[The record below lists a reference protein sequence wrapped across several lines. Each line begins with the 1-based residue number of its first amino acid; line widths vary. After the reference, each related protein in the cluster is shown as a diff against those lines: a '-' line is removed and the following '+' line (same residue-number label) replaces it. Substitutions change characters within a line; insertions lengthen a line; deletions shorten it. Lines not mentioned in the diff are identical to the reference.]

1 MRHMTSAA
9 ALAAALVLAGGPTL
23 AQTANPPT
31 AGDPTDA
38 GRGTGSTQTTA
49 PGPSPDPRSDQPGRA
64 QMLTAE
70 EEQRIAR
77 LLTAKGVPT
86 DTTGIEEVRPGAI
99 IPRPTTMRPIPAEVA
114 EIAPGYADYAFVALK
129 GQICIVDPQ
138 TLVII
143 AVLPAA

>member
-1 MRHMTSAA
+1 MRTASTAATFMA
-9 ALAAALVLAGGPTL
+9 ALILAGG
-23 AQTANPPT
+23 TASAETAGNPQ

-38 GRGTGSTQTTA
+38 GRGAGSTQTA
-49 PGPSPDPRSDQPGRA
+49 DPSPYPDPRSDQAGHS
-64 QMLTAE
+64 QMLTPE
-70 EEQRIAR
+70 EEQEIAR
-77 LLTAKGVPT
+77 LLTAKGVPA

-99 IPRPTTMRPIPAEVA
+99 IPRPTTLRPIPAEVA
-114 EIAPGYADYAFVALK
+114 EIAPGYADYSFVAIK